1 MKLSIFFLCFL
12 LFIAI
17 SKEVEEE
24 RTLNNAD
31 DTLNFIYEIR
41 AGPDEEDKNFLVD
54 NTRQNTYLFN
64 YKKIDSNSNDDEI
77 ETNIEVN
84 NLYMKNFEYKLIDNF
99 LPINNN
105 NGIYGV
111 LGLGTL
117 HGKNMFMD
125 QLKNNKLIKK
135 RKAYICLNDE
145 NSKKLK
151 FQYEL
156 PKNYGEDFIFCPLVL
171 YKDSY
176 EQKYHESWM
185 CEMTHILVKNEENGE
200 KINKKIY
207 LNDTYETMGKI
218 VFNPN
223 SNYITAPEIYLHYLK
238 IQYSMNSRN
247 RCSIYKR
254 DDKMY
259 LYCNYESQKNF
270 DKLPYFGILIEGYL
284 HKIPVRN
291 LFVKTQEENNY
302 MSLIRFDKR
311 NNKGHL
317 WEFGLPLFKSF
328 VMQFDFDN
336 KRVGFGEPLIK
347 SENITGEWVQWYSLN
362 EGLSP
367 RLFANKTTMLIGLIC
382 FILIIFIIIIGGIIG
397 YFSNYFKSKKK
408 LYEETGQNIEMT
420 KKDPSSSFK
429 YDSHMKNE
437 I

>member
-1 MKLSIFFLCFL
+1 MKSYTFLYFLIIIILSNQ
-12 LFIAI
+12 
-17 SKEVEEE
+17 KEEE
-24 RTLNNAD
+24 KYILDEDNN
-31 DTLNFIYEIR
+31 LNFIYTIR
-41 AGPDEEDKNFLVD
+41 AGPNEEDLPFLID
-54 NTRQNTYLFN
+54 ITKQNTYLFRN
-64 YKKIDSNSNDDEI
+64 KKINSNDDEI

-207 LNDTYETMGKI
+207 LNGTYETMGKI

-429 YDSHMKNE
+429 YDSHIKNE

>member
-1 MKLSIFFLCFL
+1 MKTYAYL
-12 LFIAI
+12 LFLII
-17 SKEVEEE
+17 VINLSNEKKEASIINE
-24 RTLNNAD
+24 D
-31 DTLNFIYEIR
+31 DDNLNFIYTIR
-41 AGPDEEDKNFLVD
+41 AGPDEEDMPFLID
-54 NTRQNTYLFN
+54 ITKQNTYLFRN
-64 YKKIDSNSNDDEI
+64 EEIDSNDNEI

-84 NLYMKNFEYKLIDNF
+84 NLYIKNFEYKLTDNF
-99 LPINNN
+99 IPINNN
-105 NGIYGV
+105 NGINGV

-125 QLKNNKLIKK
+125 QMKYHKLIKK

-176 EQKYHESWM
+176 DKQYHESWM
-185 CEMTHILVKNEENGE
+185 CEMTHIIVKNEENE
-200 KINKKIY
+200 EDINKKIY

-218 VFNPN
+218 IFNPN
-223 SNYITAPEIYLHYLK
+223 TKYITAPEIYLHYLK
-238 IQYSMNSRN
+238 IQFSMDSRN
-247 RCSIYKR
+247 RCSVYKR
-254 DDKMY
+254 EDKIY
-259 LYCNYESQKNF
+259 LYCNYETEKNL
-270 DKLPYFGILIEGYL
+270 DKLPYLGILIEGYL

-291 LFVKTQEENNY
+291 LFVKTPEENSY
-302 MSLIRFDKR
+302 MSLIRFDKS

-336 KRVGFGEPLIK
+336 KRIGFGEPLLK

-367 RLFANKTTMLIGLIC
+367 RLFANKTTMLIGLII
-382 FILIIFIIIIGGIIG
+382 FALIIFIIIIGGICG
-397 YFSNYFKSKKK
+397 YFSNYFKSKNK
-408 LYEETGQNIEMT
+408 LYEENGQNIEMT

-429 YDSHMKNE
+429 YDSNIKNE
-437 I
+437 E

>member
-1 MKLSIFFLCFL
+1 MKTYAYL
-12 LFIAI
+12 LFLII
-17 SKEVEEE
+17 VINLSNEKKEASIINE
-24 RTLNNAD
+24 D
-31 DTLNFIYEIR
+31 DDNLNFIYTIR
-41 AGPDEEDKNFLVD
+41 AGPDEEDMPFLID
-54 NTRQNTYLFN
+54 ITKQNTYLFRN
-64 YKKIDSNSNDDEI
+64 EEIDSNDNEI

-84 NLYMKNFEYKLIDNF
+84 NLYIKNFEYKLTDNF
-99 LPINNN
+99 LPINKN
-105 NGIYGV
+105 NGINGV

-125 QLKNNKLIKK
+125 QMKYHKLIKK

-176 EQKYHESWM
+176 DKQYHESWM
-185 CEMTHILVKNEENGE
+185 CEMTHIIVKNEENE
-200 KINKKIY
+200 EDINKKIY

-218 VFNPN
+218 IFNPN
-223 SNYITAPEIYLHYLK
+223 TKYITAPEIYLHYLK
-238 IQYSMNSRN
+238 IQFSMDSRN
-247 RCSIYKR
+247 RCSVYKR
-254 DDKMY
+254 EDKIY
-259 LYCNYESQKNF
+259 LYCNYEIEKNL

-291 LFVKTQEENNY
+291 LFVKTPEENSY
-302 MSLIRFDKR
+302 MSLIRFDKS

-336 KRVGFGEPLIK
+336 KRVGFGEPLIQ
-347 SENITGEWVQWYSLN
+347 SENLTSEWVQWYSLN

-367 RLFANKTTMLIGLIC
+367 RLFASKTTMIIGLIC
-382 FILIIFIIIIGGIIG
+382 FLSIIFIIIIGGIIG
-397 YFSNYFKSKKK
+397 YFSNYFKRRNS
-408 LYEETGQNIEMT
+408 LYEENGPNIEMS
-420 KKDPSSSFK
+420 KKNPSSSFNFK
-429 YDSHMKNE
+429 DSNNKKE
-437 I
+437 TF